1 MNGRLTHIDLF
12 AGIGGFSLAS
22 RWAGFRTIAFCE
34 KDEWCQKV
42 LAKNSGAEVVADAES
57 RESGEQTEPQGWE
70 DTGGGSEEVSIA
82 NTNQQRLERL
92 PSGSE
97 QGVRSRSERRG
108 SIPLYPDIKTF
119 PGHLYRG
126 ATLLTGGFPC
136 QPFSCAGKRKGTEDD
151 RDLWPFMFDVIKD
164 ARPTWIIGENVAGF
178 VKMELDRSIS
188 DLESE
193 GYAVRTFIIPACATD
208 AKHRRDRCW
217 IVAHNNAIRCDM
229 RGLEGQGIYGNDGQ
243 IQVTGSCPAD
253 QCEDVADPMREGS
266 SPKRDGDREQGRFR
280 ESSEDVPNT
289 ERTGLE
295 GSDATGNTR
304 TAGCVAEH
312 GQGRREANRRE
323 FESPLGLLADGLPP
337 GLAGWCEWPKEPEEV
352 PRVAVGVQDR
362 VNKLKGLGNAIVP
375 QVAYEIINALARVE
389 REGKG
394 RKYEMS

>member
-1 MNGRLTHIDLF
+1 MNDRLTHIDLF
-12 AGIGGFSLAS
+12 AGIGGFSLAAS
-22 RWAGFRTIAFCE
+22 WAGFRTIAFCE

-42 LAKNSGAEVVADAES
+42 LAKNFGAVVADAES

-136 QPFSCAGKRKGTEDD
+136 QPFSCAGKQQGKEDD
-151 RDLWPFMFDVIKD
+151 RDLWPFMFRVIKD

-208 AKHRRDRCW
+208 AKHRRDRVW
-217 IVAHNNAIRCDM
+217 IVANDGSKRTERIPTDDQDESRRSAGRTKPCRNGQDVAHTEQFGR
-229 RGLEGQGIYGNDGQ
+229 RGRSDGDEARNDGQ
-243 IQVTGSCPAD
+243 IQTTGSCPAD
-253 QCEDVADPMREGS
+253 ECEDVADSKNYGQSRSGGTRP
-266 SPKRDGDREQGRFR
+266 GRAR
-280 ESSEDVPNT
+280 SENCCCWQDESDWFAQS
-289 ERTGLE
+289 GM
-295 GSDATGNTR
+295 G
-304 TAGCVAEH
+304 
-312 GQGRREANRRE
+312 
-323 FESPLGLLADGLPP
+323 
-337 GLAGWCEWPKEPEEV
+337 
-352 PRVAVGVQDR
+352 RVAHGIPHRVDR
-362 VNKLKGLGNAIVP
+362 LKGLGNAIVP
-375 QVAYEIINALARVE
+375 QVAYEIMRMISALTPP
-389 REGKG
+389 KTLP
-394 RKYEMS
+394 